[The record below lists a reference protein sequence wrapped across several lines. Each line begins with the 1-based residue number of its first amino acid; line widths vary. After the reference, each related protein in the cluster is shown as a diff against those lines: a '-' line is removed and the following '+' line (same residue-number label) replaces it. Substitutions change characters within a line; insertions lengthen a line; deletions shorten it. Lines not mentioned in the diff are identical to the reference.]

1 MTMTKRW
8 KNLTTEQLADIL
20 AEFGIHEKPIG
31 PNGEMGYVR
40 EDFEAVWEALEALG
54 MNDKP

>member
-40 EDFEAVWEALEALG
+40 EDFEAVWEALG